1 MSYRSFAVVGL
12 GNFGSTVAM
21 ELERF
26 GNHVIGVD
34 IDEAKVSR
42 HADKLGEA
50 LILDAR
56 DDEALREA
64 GLGEVDMALVA
75 VGDNLESSILAAVNL
90 RQVGAGA
97 VWAKATSRTHHRIL
111 SRIGVDRVIHP
122 EVEIGQRI
130 AQVMHNPLVR
140 DYVGLGNGYFV
151 VNLKVPES
159 MADTRLSKINHAE
172 KFDLRCVGVM
182 RGTKFIGQ
190 DGEDCTLQAGD
201 LLLMLGQ
208 RNDLRDFSA
217 SL

>member
-1 MSYRSFAVVGL
+1 MSHRSFAVIGL
-12 GNFGSTVAM
+12 GNFGSTVAT

-34 IDEAKVSR
+34 IDETRVSR

-50 LILDAR
+50 IILDAR
-56 DDEALREA
+56 DDEALKEA
-64 GLGEVDMALVA
+64 GIGEVDMALVA

-140 DYVGLGNGYFV
+140 DYVGLGNGFFV
-151 VNLKVPES
+151 VNLKVPEEMEDKKLS
-159 MADTRLSKINHAE
+159 ELGHAD
-172 KFDLRCVGVM
+172 KFDLRCLGVM
-182 RGTKFIGQ
+182 RGTKFIGR
-190 DGEDCTLQAGD
+190 DGDDCALKTDD
-201 LLLMLGQ
+201 LLLMLGE
-208 RNDLRDFSA
+208 RNNLRDFSA